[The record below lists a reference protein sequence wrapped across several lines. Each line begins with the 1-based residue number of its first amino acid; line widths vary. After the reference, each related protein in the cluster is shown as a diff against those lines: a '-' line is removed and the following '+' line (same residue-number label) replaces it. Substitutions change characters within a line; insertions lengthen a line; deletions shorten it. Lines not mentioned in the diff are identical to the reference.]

1 VTPSATPENYTTLT
15 DATCRLRM
23 KLYSAP
29 LSLFSRKVEIALR
42 EKAIDF
48 EREMAP
54 FTQAQGY
61 EPRHPVVL
69 AVNPKRQ
76 VPVLIDGDL
85 ALFDSTLIFEYLE
98 DLRPSPP
105 LYPADI
111 RMRARCR
118 LLELTGDEI
127 LAPLAFRLGYRTVP
141 RASDAQVQADRE
153 AAGHQ
158 AEADIAKLYDDL
170 SGRLG
175 VDDFFCGGFSYADI
189 ALFMAVLFVLRLN
202 GPRLNAWPVLA
213 RWYARVGAST
223 VGCRGGRGNRHR
235 RSRTLSTSRTQTG
248 AEPSSALDGKAAVT
262 TLPSPPAMQ
271 PCLTQSFGFD
281 TAATGCPC

>member
-1 VTPSATPENYTTLT
+1 
-15 DATCRLRM
+15 M
-23 KLYSAP
+23 KLYSAS
-29 LSLFSRKVEIALR
+29 LSLFSRKVEIALA
-42 EKAIDF
+42 EKAIAF
-48 EREMAP
+48 EREMVP

-61 EPRHPVVL
+61 EPRHPLVL

-118 LLELTGDEI
+118 LLELVADEV
-127 LAPLAFRLGYRTVP
+127 LAPLAVQLGYRTEP
-141 RASDAQVQADRE
+141 PASDAQVQADRE
-153 AAGHQ
+153 AAGRQ

-170 SGRLG
+170 TSRLG
-175 VDDFFCGGFSYADI
+175 TAEFFCGDFSYADI
-189 ALFMAVLFVLRLN
+189 ALFMAVLFVMRLK

-213 RWYARVGAST
+213 RWYARAGARPS
-223 VGCRGGRGNRHR
+223 VAAAAEEIAAADRE
-235 RSRTLSTSRTQTG
+235 LSPLL
-248 AEPSSALDGKAAVT
+248 AH
-262 TLPSPPAMQ
+262 
-271 PCLTQSFGFD
+271 
-281 TAATGCPC
+281 

>member
-1 VTPSATPENYTTLT
+1 
-15 DATCRLRM
+15 M

-158 AEADIAKLYDDL
+158 AEVDIAKLYDDL
-170 SGRLG
+170 GGRLG

-213 RWYARVGAST
+213 RWYARVGARPS
-223 VGCRGGRGNRHR
+223 VAVAAEEIAAADRE
-235 RSRTLSTSRTQTG
+235 LS
-248 AEPSSALDGKAAVT
+248 PL
-262 TLPSPPAMQ
+262 LPH
-271 PCLTQSFGFD
+271 
-281 TAATGCPC
+281 

>member
-1 VTPSATPENYTTLT
+1 
-15 DATCRLRM
+15 M

-48 EREMAP
+48 EREMVP

-127 LAPLAFRLGYRTVP
+127 LA
-141 RASDAQVQADRE
+141 Q
-153 AAGHQ
+153 
-158 AEADIAKLYDDL
+158 
-170 SGRLG
+170 
-175 VDDFFCGGFSYADI
+175 
-189 ALFMAVLFVLRLN
+189 
-202 GPRLNAWPVLA
+202 
-213 RWYARVGAST
+213 
-223 VGCRGGRGNRHR
+223 
-235 RSRTLSTSRTQTG
+235 
-248 AEPSSALDGKAAVT
+248 
-262 TLPSPPAMQ
+262 
-271 PCLTQSFGFD
+271 
-281 TAATGCPC
+281 